1 MKKNVKEL
9 DSLKNKLQETEEIK
23 QLMIQEKQEVEHKLS
38 MEIEK
43 LKEKESKY
51 MSLNSANT
59 IYQNKYS

>member
-23 QLMIQEKQEVEHKLS
+23 QLMIQEKQQVEHTLS

-43 LKEKESKY
+43 LKEKESMY